1 MSTHENRN
9 ALYQIARFFALSQ
22 THEVLIIYFLE
33 IKLKWLFSNF
43 YARWNHHKSFEH
55 RVAAPLTFW
64 VPWIFQTWNQNFIM
78 KYWPS
83 DAIYGIHFARFAR
96 TLIMTQIDSH
106 LCVAKKSVRGHCTL
120 GNVWYSLSKI
130 GMKWDSQKKRTFLTL
145 CDIII
150 IWWQKTECV
159 PQIVLYRRE
168 VVTLFRSVFLLNKQP
183 CRTLRQQKNL
193 GFFFRHNSSELAIKE
208 KSVTLRQK

>member
-1 MSTHENRN
+1 MTTWLGLTTN
-9 ALYQIARFFALSQ
+9 FFHCSAN
-22 THEVLIIYFLE
+22 HLIKCQQGKIKKQKLFFL
-33 IKLKWLFSNF
+33 
-43 YARWNHHKSFEH
+43 
-55 RVAAPLTFW
+55 
-64 VPWIFQTWNQNFIM
+64 IFLIFCLGT
-78 KYWPS
+78 
-83 DAIYGIHFARFAR
+83 

-130 GMKWDSQKKRTFLTL
+130 GMKWDSQKKKRTFLTL
-145 CDIII
+145 CDIIII

-193 GFFFRHNSSELAIKE
+193 GFFFAIIPL
-208 KSVTLRQK
+208 SLQ